1 MPEIYFRVRWPD
13 GREQECYSPSLV
25 IKELV
30 TAGQSY
36 PVFEFVERCRAGL
49 RIASERVRLKYG
61 FYCSAAM
68 EQLMAVE
75 ALAQAYE
82 GQSPVEVIGFR
93 EK

>member
-1 MPEIYFRVRWPD
+1 MPEMYFQVRWPD

-30 TAGQSY
+30 TVGQSY

-68 EQLMAVE
+68 EQLTAVE
-75 ALAQAYE
+75 TLAQTYE
-82 GQSPVEVIGFR
+82 AEEPVQVIGFR
-93 EK
+93 ER

>member
-1 MPEIYFRVRWPD
+1 MPEIYFQVRWPD

-30 TAGQSY
+30 AAGHSY

-61 FYCSAAM
+61 FYCSAAAD
-68 EQLMAVE
+68 QLIALETLAQTYEAQSAVE
-75 ALAQAYE
+75 VL
-82 GQSPVEVIGFR
+82 GFR